1 MFALFAGDR
10 HYPLGGW
17 RDFRGTYK
25 TKEEAI
31 AVAYTLKER
40 GYEWAHVVD
49 LSTYIEDTIF

>member
-17 RDFRGTYK
+17 RDFRGAYK

-31 AVAYTLKER
+31 ALLKQR
-40 GYEWAHVVD
+40 TKRFDVG
-49 LSTYIEDTIF
+49 